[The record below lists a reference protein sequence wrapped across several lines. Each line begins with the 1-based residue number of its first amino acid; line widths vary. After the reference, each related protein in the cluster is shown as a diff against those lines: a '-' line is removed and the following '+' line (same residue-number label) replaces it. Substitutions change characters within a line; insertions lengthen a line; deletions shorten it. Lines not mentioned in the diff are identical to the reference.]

1 MLIHGLKGIPAE
13 TEVISITASEQGCPV
28 GAPGT
33 ADTVVTEPAERIQEA
48 LAAGSAPSFTYRY
61 TMELR
66 NNEPGHWFFGIE
78 NQLDACTPAASE
90 GGSAVACRDE
100 PINMLVTFERYYTCE
115 PECEHGGKCSQQQD
129 NMCICSGTGYTG
141 SRCTIGT
148 LLTEAAFVAAHS
160 ERAHTERCGTGT
172 GTVF

>member
-1 MLIHGLKGIPAE
+1 
-13 TEVISITASEQGCPV
+13 
-28 GAPGT
+28 
-33 ADTVVTEPAERIQEA
+33 VTEPAERIQEA

-90 GGSAVACRDE
+90 GGSAAACRDE

-148 LLTEAAFVAAHS
+148 LLTEAAFVS
-160 ERAHTERCGTGT
+160 TLRTRRLCRARYLRVRAWLGRAVLHRHCARARIGH
-172 GTVF
+172 